1 LSFPTLVADAYD
13 AYNKHDVPDVNAK
26 FFRSDVPL
34 PRNFVAHR
42 LSTARH
48 ADRIIVLH
56 KGKIIESGTHE
67 ELMAQRGFY
76 FKLNLLQN

>member
-1 LSFPTLVADAYD
+1 MQNRTSVI
-13 AYNKHDVPDVNAK
+13 
-26 FFRSDVPL
+26 
-34 PRNFVAHR
+34 VAHR

-56 KGKIIESGTHE
+56 KGRIIESGSHE
-67 ELMAQRGFY
+67 ELMSQKGFY